1 MSEEVRNSQAIN
13 LIDGPVGK
21 TLTLFSVPFVISTLL
36 QTLYSTVDTVV
47 VGQVLGKEGLSAVSN
62 GSQLMQM
69 IYMICIGF
77 STAGQVLI
85 AQAAG
90 AKKYKKVQKIIGSL
104 CVLEILFSL
113 VLSAFCVCCSGWLL
127 DILHTPEEAR
137 QQAAYYVIICGVGV
151 LFTGMYNMFS
161 AILRGLGDSKHPLLF
176 VVISTS
182 INLVLDLLFVIVFHW
197 NVAGAALATII
208 GQLVSVI
215 FSIVFLSHHEDSFHF
230 RLEWRMLKAEKESA
244 VQLVKL
250 GVPMCIQSA
259 AVQSSFLFV
268 SHMVNNLG
276 LTVSAAFGAML
287 KIRNIPGVL
296 TQGFGLGASSMIG
309 QNLGAKRQD
318 RVKQTVNWCIFL
330 TSIVNLFFGIFFALF
345 PELCFR
351 LFTQDADVLDY
362 AGICMFALILELFGK
377 SVMPACNALVS
388 AQGFVQFGMV
398 VAFLDAFAGRV
409 FLCWLFGS
417 VFDWGALGFFLGYT
431 CGTYMTA
438 IPVFVYYI
446 SGLWKKRA
454 VLN

>member
-1 MSEEVRNSQAIN
+1 MSADTRSARTADLLN
-13 LIDGPVGK
+13 GPVGR
-21 TLTLFSVPFVISTLL
+21 TLTAFSVPFVISTLL

-90 AKKYKKVQKIIGSL
+90 AKNYEKVQKVVGSL
-104 CVLEILFSL
+104 CVLETLFSL
-113 VLSAFCVCCSGWLL
+113 LLGAFCVICSGWLL
-127 DILHTPEEAR
+127 DVLNTPEEAR
-137 QQAAYYVIICGVGV
+137 RQAAYYIIICGVGV

-161 AILRGLGDSKHPLLF
+161 AILRGLGDSRHPLLF

-182 INLVLDLLFVIVFHW
+182 VNLVLDLVFVIVFDW
-197 NVAGAALATII
+197 NVAGAALATVI
-208 GQLVSVI
+208 GQLASVI
-215 FSIVFLSHHEDSFHF
+215 FSAVFLSRHEETFHF
-230 RLEWRMLKAEKESA
+230 HLSLGTMRAERMSTI
-244 VQLVKL
+244 QLIQL

-268 SHMVNNLG
+268 SHMVNSLG

-318 RVKQTVNWCIFL
+318 RVKQTVNWCIIL
-330 TSIVNLFFGIFFALF
+330 TSAVNFLFALPF
-345 PELCFR
+345 TFLPVLCFR
-351 LFTQDADVLDY
+351 LFTQDADVLGY
-362 AGICMFALILELFGK
+362 AGLCMFALVLELPAK
-377 SVMPACNALVS
+377 CVMPACNALVS
-388 AQGFVQFGMV
+388 AQGFVRFSMV

-409 FLCWLFGS
+409 LLCWLFGTALGL
-417 VFDWGALGFFLGYT
+417 GALGFFLGYT
-431 CGTYMTA
+431 CGSYLTA
-438 IPVFVYYI
+438 VPVFIYYVT
-446 SGLWKKRA
+446 GLWRRRSA
-454 VLN
+454 LG